1 MRMLAEY
8 LDKAIHFEQMASVET
23 DPELKAKLSA
33 QAQAY
38 RKLVEERAKRE
49 GLPLPPPQSN

>member
-1 MRMLAEY
+1 MKMLAEY
-8 LDKAIHFEQMASVET
+8 LEKAMHFEQMASVEK
-23 DPELKAKLSA
+23 DPTLKAQLSA

-49 GLPLPPPQSN
+49 GLPVPPQ